1 MPRGQVER
9 DTQVPEL
16 LDGRNLS
23 QHDARD
29 GDGWEYIAGLA
40 FCLPAD
46 ELLHTFHRTGTCG
59 GYRAGYRGD
68 EQASLGENLLQA
80 LGSGWSV
87 RGGGDEALPFRAL
100 TREKDGWAGH
110 RMQRSYRH
118 FSSLCWSEIS
128 L

>member
-1 MPRGQVER
+1 M
-9 DTQVPEL
+9 

-29 GDGWEYIAGLA
+29 GDGWEYIAWLA
-40 FCLPAD
+40 FCFSAD
-46 ELLHTFHRTGTCG
+46 ELLQAFHRTGARG
-59 GYRAGYRGD
+59 GYRAGCRSN
-68 EQASLGENLLQA
+68 EHASLGKYFLQA

-87 RGGGDEALPFRAL
+87 RGDGDEALPFRAL

-118 FSSLCWSEIS
+118 FSSLCWSGIS